1 MMVLY
6 SKKHKKLEN
15 FYKFL
20 FCIDKRDVPFYNVY
34 QDVEK
39 KSRKLFNQYR
49 DISIGERNEKETFE
63 YGLGVFTLRSIY
75 LD

>member
-1 MMVLY
+1 MRHNGVFSYKVY
-6 SKKHKKLEN
+6 SV
-15 FYKFL
+15 YDGI
-20 FCIDKRDVPFYNVY
+20 IDKRDVPFYNVY

>member
-1 MMVLY
+1 M
-6 SKKHKKLEN
+6 
-15 FYKFL
+15 
-20 FCIDKRDVPFYNVY
+20 DKRDVPFYNVY

>member
-15 FYKFL
+15 FYKFFVFVLTKEMFL
-20 FCIDKRDVPFYNVY
+20 FIMYIKTLKR
-34 QDVEK
+34 
-39 KSRKLFNQYR
+39 RKLFNQYR

>member
-15 FYKFL
+15 FY
-20 FCIDKRDVPFYNVY
+20 IDKRDVPFYNVY

-63 YGLGVFTLRSIY
+63 YGLGVFTLRLIY